1 MNNPFEVI
9 DQRLNRIEELLIELT
24 KRLPSSTGVV
34 AAEVGGIELAQ
45 QLTCL
50 SKARL
55 YALVA
60 ARQIPHAKRGNK
72 LYFNRA
78 ELQTWIAAG
87 QRSS

>member
-9 DQRLNRIEELLIELT
+9 DRRLKRIEELLIELT
-24 KRLPSSTGVV
+24 KRLPSSTGAD
-34 AAEVGGIELAQ
+34 AAAVGGIELAQ
-45 QLTCL
+45 QLTRL

-72 LYFNRA
+72 LYFNRV
-78 ELQTWIAAG
+78 ELQNWIAAG
-87 QRSS
+87 RRSS